1 MLTSESELIDRR
13 YMETPTMTAGP
24 EKKVRN
30 NHI

>member
-24 EKKVRN
+24 GNKNKKKAL
-30 NHI
+30 